1 MKGMDSKPYSTPG
14 MRCIKYLL
22 ILFNLMF
29 MITGLC
35 IVIVGTS
42 INEFYADYAHFLED
56 RFFSPSVWLV
66 ALGMIIFFIA
76 FLGCLGALKES
87 TCLVTVFT
95 IILGLIFCVEFFVGV
110 SGYIMQKK
118 LAGMLVHSM
127 NETMHDYKTDANARI
142 TIDRLQNELQCCGI
156 IRPADW
162 EGVLSPVEMDTIQV
176 PESCCSRF
184 LSDKRCIAT
193 HNRGCLPKLHFLIGE
208 STLLLVATAI
218 SIAFMQLVGVL
229 FAYSLGRMIRFQK
242 QERERRKWEMRERLI
257 SSYTNNGLK
266 GGDVGPVLYMTVSEP
281 HRGPPPPPA
290 PPLPPHT
297 DQQ

>member
-1 MKGMDSKPYSTPG
+1 MK
-14 MRCIKYLL
+14 CIKYLL

-56 RFFSPSVWLV
+56 RFFSPSTWLV
-66 ALGMIIFFIA
+66 SLGMIIFFIA
-76 FLGCLGALKES
+76 FLGCFGALRES

-95 IILGLIFCVEFFVGV
+95 IILGLIFCIEFFVGV

-118 LAGMLVHSM
+118 LAGMLVHSL
-127 NETMHDYKTDANARI
+127 NETMHDYTTDNHAKI
-142 TIDRLQNELQCCGI
+142 TIDRLQSELECCGI

-162 EGVLSPVEMDTIQV
+162 EGILAPVQMESFQV
-176 PESCCSRF
+176 PESCCERF
-184 LSDKRCIAT
+184 LSDNRCIAT
-193 HNRGCLPKLHFLIGE
+193 YNRGCLPKLHFLIGE

-218 SIAFMQLVGVL
+218 SIAFMQLVGVM

-242 QERERRKWEMRERLI
+242 SERERRRWEMRERLI
-257 SSYTNNGLK
+257 NTYTNNGMK
-266 GGDVGPVLYMTVSEP
+266 GDIGPVLYMTVSEP
-281 HRGPPPPPA
+281 QKCPPPPP
-290 PPLPPHT
+290 PPLPQT
-297 DQQ
+297 EEK